1 MADFISG
8 QDLVARG
15 AEGTGAA
22 VVLDNR
28 PTVQSLA
35 RLGGRMDNLYKT
47 QEMLKLKLAAAKAE
61 QAKPPKQPA
70 LNPYATGGVIG
81 ENLGAI
87 GNQFMQGISAIKG
100 ARYNQK
106 VAANDITGA
115 NQEAADAASVL
126 ATLNPVV
133 GNTDKVVKSFLDEH
147 KEYYDLT
154 PQKTQEIISRFP
166 SINPQEL
173 SKITDPAEQE
183 KYIMGKYNQFLQT
196 DANKILRDAT
206 VYDPRSYDYNK
217 IFAVINKN
225 LATRTEDI
233 KKAGG
238 TGYTNISSELFKII
252 PGKPIELN
260 YNKALS
266 AIDQLP
272 KAREQ
277 VEVLQALAVN
287 KAKETDIYKNL
298 AEDKKESALDFI
310 KENTAKKYADKVFA
324 IGLPL
329 EQRRDFEST
338 RAKAEAEAKGKMAAE
353 NLPPT
358 SEGAMTFNV
367 NRDIAIEKPKLD
379 AYGKPMMRLVNGKP
393 FVDKEKVRTENYD
406 YPVQSVGKTIV
417 VKDFPLSNNQPFVF
431 LSKQT
436 PEDLLAI
443 KARAYSPLGAK
454 ESVSYVSGLGSTAS
468 SATKIVGGLPMFK
481 RAVQDLNDPSKTWY
495 PGDFVPDYML
505 LAKKSREGKPVDYLE
520 ESDYFLPTGTVA
532 SPEITKQDPLGGTIT
547 ESTMELFYPDKLS
560 QKKVFEALAEG
571 KRQRSGDVFS
581 KGKK

>member
-28 PTVQSLA
+28 PTIQSLA

-61 QAKPPKQPA
+61 QAKPPKQPN

-87 GNQFMQGISAIKG
+87 GNTFMQGISAIKG

-154 PQKTQEIISRFP
+154 PQKTQEIIARFP
-166 SINPQEL
+166 SINQQEL

-217 IFAVINKN
+217 IFTVINKN

-277 VEVLQALAVN
+277 VEVLQTLAVN

-329 EQRRDFEST
+329 EQKRDFEST

-358 SEGAMTFNV
+358 SEGPMTFNV
-367 NRDIAIEKPKLD
+367 NRDIAIEQPKLD
-379 AYGKPMMRLVNGKP
+379 ANGNPIMRTVNGKQ
-393 FVDKEKVRTENYD
+393 FVDKEKVRTENFD
-406 YPVQSVGKTIV
+406 YPVQSVGKTVV

-443 KARAYSPLGAK
+443 KARAYSPLGTK

-468 SATKIVGGLPMFK
+468 SATKVVGGLPMFK
-481 RAVQDLNDPSKTWY
+481 RAVQDLKDTNKTWY
-495 PGDFVPDYML
+495 PGDFVPEYML
-505 LAKKSREGKPVDYLE
+505 LAKKGREGKAVDYLE
-520 ESDYFLPTGTVA
+520 ESDYFKPTGIVA
-532 SPEITKQDPLGGTIT
+532 SPEITSPSQLGGTIT
-547 ESTMELFYPDKLS
+547 QSTMQLFYPDKLS
-560 QKKVFEALAEG
+560 QQKVFEALAEG
-571 KRQRSGDVFS
+571 KRQRSGDIFS

>member
-28 PTVQSLA
+28 PTIQSLA

-61 QAKPPKQPA
+61 QAKPPKQPN

-87 GNQFMQGISAIKG
+87 GNTFMQGISAIKG

-154 PQKTQEIISRFP
+154 PQKTQEIIARFP
-166 SINPQEL
+166 SINQQEL

-217 IFAVINKN
+217 IFTVINKN
-225 LATRTEDI
+225 LSTRTEDI

-338 RAKAEAEAKGKMAAE
+338 RAKAEAEAKGKGMGE
-353 NLPPT
+353 EKEDKVYT
-358 SEGAMTFNV
+358 GAFNFNYQGSV
-367 NRDIAIEKPKLD
+367 FSYDKDKNRVQRPVDYTIE
-379 AYGKPMMRLVNGKP
+379 
-393 FVDKEKVRTENYD
+393 
-406 YPVQSVGKTIV
+406 SVGAAVADEKWTV
-417 VKDFPLSNNQPFVF
+417 PPNSVFV
-431 LSKQT
+431 
-436 PEDLLAI
+436 
-443 KARAYSPLGAK
+443 PLGQLSSNDVAALRANK
-454 ESVSYVSGLGSTAS
+454 FKSRTPNAVNNMWVQNTAGETQ
-468 SATKIVGGLPMFK
+468 SAARVKMPMF
-481 RAVQDLNDPSKTWY
+481 VNSYTDPDDPSINY
-495 PGDFVPDYML
+495 NAGDFVPKDL
-505 LAKKSREGKPVDYLE
+505 LAKKTRYPSGEEVRVLDPDNYMLVTGHVANPKVKIEIGKDAMLNPMYDEQATTQNFYMDQSSFQTLQKEIERRENK
-520 ESDYFLPTGTVA
+520 
-532 SPEITKQDPLGGTIT
+532 KGTI
-547 ESTMELFYPDKLS
+547 F
-560 QKKVFEALAEG
+560 
-571 KRQRSGDVFS
+571 SGFS
-581 KGKK
+581 GTK